1 MMPRTACRVVCGFE
15 DAMTIFWPTS
25 ALVSVDFPA
34 FGLATRP
41 AKPERNCA
49 DSVTRDDRVNVST
62 PVLRKDPQDVQF
74 RGRFDACAAKRT
86 QQRLSQL
93 AHFEELAFGIHRPD
107 WDARA
112 GQIAQQV
119 KIVIRGWATC
129 PNPGFQA
136 GSPR

>member
-1 MMPRTACRVVCGFE
+1 
-15 DAMTIFWPTS
+15 MTIFWPTS

-34 FGLATRP
+34 FGLPTRH

-62 PVLRKDPQDVQF
+62 PVLRNDPQDVQF

-93 AHFEELAFGIHRPD
+93 ARFEELAIGIHRPD
-107 WDARA
+107 WDTRT
-112 GQIAQQV
+112 GQIAQQL
-119 KIVIRGWATC
+119 KIVIGGWATGHGY
-129 PNPGFQA
+129 GFQA
-136 GSPR
+136 SCTR

>member
-1 MMPRTACRVVCGFE
+1 
-15 DAMTIFWPTS
+15 MTIFWPTS

-34 FGLATRP
+34 FGLPTRH

-49 DSVTRDDRVNVST
+49 DSVTRYNRVNVSG
-62 PVLRKDPQDVQF
+62 PVLRNDPLGVQSW
-74 RGRFDACAAKRT
+74 GRFDACAAKRT

-112 GQIAQQV
+112 GQIAQQI
-119 KIVIRGWATC
+119 KIVIGGWAAC
-129 PNPGFQA
+129 HRHGFQA
-136 GSPR
+136 GCTR